1 MSTILITGGTGLIGN
16 ALTKILLEK
25 GHRLIILSRSPR
37 KSTNNNLNY
46 ALWDVN
52 KQTIDTNAIIE
63 ADYIIHLAGAGVA
76 DKRWSEKRK
85 KEIKESRVQ
94 SSTLLVNALKNNPN
108 KVKAV
113 IAASA
118 TGWYGEDDYQ
128 SKGKKPFTEEK
139 PAAKDFLGETCRLWE
154 ASIEP
159 VTALGI
165 RLVTLRTGIVL
176 SNDGGAYVEFKK
188 PLKMGIAAVLGSGH
202 QIISW
207 VHIED
212 ICRMYLFAL
221 ENEEIKG
228 AYNAVAPMPVS
239 NKILMLLLAKKI
251 KGKFFI
257 PLHVPSF
264 ALKIILGEMSIEVL
278 KSATV
283 SASKIKEAGF
293 TFLYPSIEIATDQ
306 LTGK

>member
-16 ALTKILLEK
+16 ALTKMLLEK

-46 ALWDVN
+46 ALWDVK
-52 KQTIDTNAIIE
+52 KQSIDANAIIE

-128 SKGKKPFTEEK
+128 SKGKKPFIEEK

>member
-16 ALTKILLEK
+16 ALTKMLLEK

-118 TGWYGEDDYQ
+118 TGWYGEDANQ
-128 SKGKKPFTEEK
+128 SAGNKPFTEEK
-139 PAAKDFLGETCRLWE
+139 PAASDFLGETCRLWE

-176 SNDGGAYVEFKK
+176 SNNGGAYVEFKK

-212 ICRMYLFAL
+212 LCRMYLFAL

-239 NKILMLLLAKKI
+239 NKVLMLLLAKKI